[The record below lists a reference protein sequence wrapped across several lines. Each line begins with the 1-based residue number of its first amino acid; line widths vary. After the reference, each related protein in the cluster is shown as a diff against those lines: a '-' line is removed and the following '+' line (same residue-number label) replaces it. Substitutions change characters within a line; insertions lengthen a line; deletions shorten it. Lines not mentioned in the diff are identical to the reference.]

1 MKLLGAVVAAAVI
14 AFTALTIATAGEVT
28 APPGTTLVARAA
40 AEPAGTT
47 FLLAAGTYT
56 VGQSVPV
63 QSGDRFVGAGRDVT
77 IINGQGVKLVVDAES
92 ASNAT
97 LKDLTVRGARG
108 TEACKPKCGRGA
120 IFGPAGRV
128 SGVRFTDN
136 SNQGIG
142 GSAAGLVVVDSL
154 FDHNGSAPFNGCCG
168 GGIKGVEGFTLLR
181 STVRDNVGNGV
192 WCDRACPGGL
202 VVEDSLI
209 ENNTRN
215 GIHYEVSR
223 GDTHF
228 TGNIIRANNSEGAG
242 DKGGIKITGSQN
254 VDVSD
259 NDIYGNRVN
268 AIRVSKCSRNK
279 TGDGSCLP
287 LQSITIH
294 DNRVVGRIVGCG
306 LSGVTCRDNS

>member
-1 MKLLGAVVAAAVI
+1 MKLLGAVAAAALI
-14 AFTALTIATAGEVT
+14 AFATLTAATAAEVT
-28 APPGTTLVARAA
+28 VPPGATLVARAA

-47 FLLAAGTYT
+47 FLLEAGTYT
-56 VGQSVPV
+56 VGQSLPV
-63 QSGDRFVGAGRDVT
+63 QSGDRFVGAGMYQT
-77 IINGQGVKLVVDAES
+77 IINGQGLKLVVDAEG
-92 ASNAT
+92 ATDAT

-108 TEACKPKCGRGA
+108 TEQCKPRCGRGA
-120 IFGPAGRV
+120 IFGANGRV

-136 SNQGIG
+136 ANQGVG
-142 GSAAGLVVVDSL
+142 GSAANLVVVDSL
-154 FDHNGSAPFNGCCG
+154 FDHNGSSPFNGCCG
-168 GGIKGVEGFTLLR
+168 GGIKNVEGFTLLR
-181 STVRDNVGNGV
+181 STVRDNIGNGV

-228 TGNIIRANNSEGAG
+228 SGNIIRYNNIEGAG

-254 VDVSD
+254 VDVFN
-259 NDIYGNRVN
+259 NDIYGNKVN

-287 LQSITIH
+287 LQNITIH
-294 DNRVVGRIVGCG
+294 GNRVTGRIVGCG
-306 LSGVTCRDNS
+306 LSGVTCTNN